1 MSTTVPKI
9 TCHSIKVSETDFN
22 INNRGSVI
30 VAKSFQFNSNNNTV
44 ALNLSDD
51 STKFG
56 ILDGSHTYTTIIDNR
71 NNLPEP
77 IDKFV
82 KLEIIVGKELFV
94 SHIADVQ
101 NISTSVSGI
110 ALYKLDDKFDFT
122 KEASK
127 NETYSNDI
135 VFKDIKKFG

>member
-22 INNRGSVI
+22 INNRRSVI
-30 VAKSFQFNSNNNTV
+30 VVKSFQFNSNNNTV
-44 ALNLSDD
+44 ALNLNDD
-51 STKFG
+51 STKFS
-56 ILDGSHTYTTIIDNR
+56 ILDGNHTYTTIIDDR

-101 NISTSVSGI
+101 NISTSVSSI